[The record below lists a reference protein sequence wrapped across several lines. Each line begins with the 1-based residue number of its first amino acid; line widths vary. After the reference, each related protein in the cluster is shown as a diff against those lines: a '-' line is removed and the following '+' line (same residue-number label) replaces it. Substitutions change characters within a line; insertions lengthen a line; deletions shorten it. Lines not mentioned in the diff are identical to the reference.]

1 MDQLLVMAMATATG
15 GDGQPIRAL
24 DTKAKSKPQQQS
36 QFQEVFMFRR
46 QLFSDAMPQLILC
59 IALN

>member
-1 MDQLLVMAMATATG
+1 MDQLLVMAMAMAAATG
-15 GDGQPIRAL
+15 GDRQPIRAL

-46 QLFSDAMPQLILC
+46 QLFSDAILC